1 MELTSH
7 LIGNSNDENNF
18 QHKLSLDCKQVS
30 KIRKAFA
37 NSSSANIKLSK
48 TQLSKIINLE
58 NLYLIFFTSIKGF
71 TSLMDSLANRKQRM
85 WMLKK

>member
-18 QHKLSLDCKQVS
+18 QHKLSLDSKQVS
-30 KIRKAFA
+30 KICKAFA

-48 TQLSKIINLE
+48 T
-58 NLYLIFFTSIKGF
+58 
-71 TSLMDSLANRKQRM
+71 
-85 WMLKK
+85 

>member
-18 QHKLSLDCKQVS
+18 QHKLSLDSKQVS

-37 NSSSANIKLSK
+37 NSSSANMKLSK
-48 TQLSKIINLE
+48 TQLSKIVKSGEFISDFFYIN
-58 NLYLIFFTSIKGF
+58 
-71 TSLMDSLANRKQRM
+71 
-85 WMLKK
+85 